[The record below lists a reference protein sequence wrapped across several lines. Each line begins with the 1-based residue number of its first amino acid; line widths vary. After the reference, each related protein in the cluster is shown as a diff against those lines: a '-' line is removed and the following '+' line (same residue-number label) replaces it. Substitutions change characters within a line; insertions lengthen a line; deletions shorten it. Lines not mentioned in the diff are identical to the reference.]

1 MLNTDKIRHLMKEKD
16 IRSKDLAAKVGVSA
30 SMMSFILSGLR
41 EPSVQILVRIAKTL
55 ECSVDDII
63 MK

>member
-1 MLNTDKIRHLMKEKD
+1 MLNTDKIRHLMKGKD
-16 IRSKDLAAKVGVSA
+16 IRSKDLAAKIGISE

>member
-1 MLNTDKIRHLMKEKD
+1 MLNTDKIRHLMKKKD
-16 IRSKDLAAKVGVSA
+16 IRSKDLAAKIGISE

>member
-1 MLNTDKIRHLMKEKD
+1 MLNTDKIRQLMREKD
-16 IRSKDLAAKVGVSA
+16 IRSKDLALKVGVGE

-41 EPSVQILVRIAKTL
+41 TPNVQTLVMMAKVL

-63 MK
+63 VK